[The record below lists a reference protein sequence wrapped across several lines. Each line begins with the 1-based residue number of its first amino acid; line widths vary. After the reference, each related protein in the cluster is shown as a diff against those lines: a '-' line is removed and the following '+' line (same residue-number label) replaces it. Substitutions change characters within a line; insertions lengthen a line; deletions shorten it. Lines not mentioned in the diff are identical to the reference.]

1 MAPETQNHWLKNG
14 DDRNTKFFHAFA
26 SERRRRNGIKKL
38 VKEDGGV
45 VVEEKE
51 LHELITN
58 FYKDLFRSAAV
69 HVMMSWWRRFNLRS
83 RPR

>member
-1 MAPETQNHWLKNG
+1 LAPETQNHWLKNG
-14 DDRNTKFFHAFA
+14 D
-26 SERRRRNGIKKL
+26 RRRRNGIKKL

-58 FYKDLFRSAAV
+58 FYKDLFRSAAGTRYDELV
-69 HVMMSWWRRFNLRS
+69 AQVQPKVTASMNQYG
-83 RPR
+83 